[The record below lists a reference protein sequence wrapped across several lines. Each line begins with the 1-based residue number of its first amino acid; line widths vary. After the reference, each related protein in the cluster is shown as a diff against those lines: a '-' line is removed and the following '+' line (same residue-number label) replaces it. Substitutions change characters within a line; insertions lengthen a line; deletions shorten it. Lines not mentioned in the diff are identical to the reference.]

1 MRERMDD
8 LGGKSPETEKRY
20 PLNMIYFYLTEG
32 CNLACR
38 HCWIAPK
45 YQQKDQ
51 TYPMLPLDLFKS
63 IIKQAKPLGL
73 SGVKLTGGEP
83 LLHPQIQEIIETVRT
98 EGLRLIVET
107 NGVLCTP
114 QLANRMAHC
123 KNAFVSV
130 SLDGIDAKTHEW
142 LRGVPGCFDAA
153 LEGVHRLVDAGLKPQ
168 IIMTLMRRN
177 IDQAREMISFA
188 KSLGA
193 GTVKFNII
201 QPTARGKAMYQ
212 QGEAL
217 TIQELIHL
225 GEIMENELSKSAQIG
240 VFFGHPLSF
249 RPLGRMFGDN
259 GNGCGVCGIK
269 GIIGV
274 LADGSYALCGIG
286 ENVPELI
293 FGHAKTDQLEDV
305 WKDSTI
311 INELREGLP
320 SRLKGICADCHMKGL
335 CLGSCIAQN
344 YYRSK
349 DLWMPFWYCEEAHK
363 VGAFP
368 SSRLISR

>member
-8 LGGKSPETEKRY
+8 LGDKSPETEKRY

-153 LEGVHRLVDAGLKPQ
+153 LEGVHSLVDAGLKPQ